1 MAGGVDSVVKLAKQ
15 LQTPV
20 CTTYLRNDAFP
31 KSKKLLEGETLFNLF
46 IKFNVEYLQHAFV
59 KTILNFLSFSKQII
73 KIENG

>member
-31 KSKKLLEGETLFNLF
+31 KSHKLWMGKHCSIYLLNLM
-46 IKFNVEYLQHAFV
+46 
-59 KTILNFLSFSKQII
+59 LNTCNMLL
-73 KIENG
+73 